1 MKPIKTILL
10 AIVASLFTTNAMAQ
24 QTPKLS
30 ADNIDAVLQAMTLQE
45 KARLLVGSAR
55 DFFGETAVVGSSAD
69 RVPGA
74 AGSTAAIPRL
84 GIPATVLADGPAGVR
99 ISPTRK
105 GTTQTF
111 HATGFPIGS
120 CLASSWNQDL
130 LRRVGVA
137 IGEETMEYGCD
148 VILGPG
154 LNLHRNPLCGRNF
167 EYYSEDPLVTGKMA
181 ASFINGVQSQGV
193 GTSAKHY
200 AVNSQETD
208 RTSVDERLSARAAR
222 ELYLRGFEIAVRESQ
237 PWTVM
242 SSYNLVNGQYS
253 RVNHDLLTKILRD
266 DWGFKGIV
274 MTDWIGIRDG
284 LRTADEVAAGNDL
297 LEPGQKQQA
306 EQIIAAVEK
315 GELSMADV
323 DRNVR
328 RMLEYIVKTPSF
340 RHYAFTDKPDL
351 TAHAALAREAATEG
365 FVLMKNQP
373 SPDPSQKGRATLP
386 LTHKKDGSNMTV
398 ALFGVGSYHMLSG
411 GTGSGRVHTP
421 YITDMVEGLKNAGI
435 GTTKMLVDIYQKY
448 VPYAR
453 AKFQADNH
461 TGEWFLQDAWG
472 DQKLPEMPVSRNM
485 IRHEVKEADAAIITL
500 GRQAGEG
507 GDRDAEREFFLS
519 ADEQQLIKNVSEI
532 FHAEG
537 KPVVVIINSGSVIE
551 TSSWRDQADAIVCAW
566 EPGEEAGNA
575 ITDVLTGKV
584 CPSGKFTMTWP
595 VSVYDHAS
603 SRRFPSR
610 NKVSNHEEDIYVGYR
625 YFDTFYKEVSYP
637 FGYGLSYAA
646 FEYSKPSVKVSGENI
661 TVSVTVKNTGSVSGK
676 EIAQVYVSAP
686 AGQLEKPAQEL
697 KAFAKTRELK
707 PGESQT
713 LTMLLARRDLASYD
727 EANSQ
732 WLTEGGTY
740 TFRIGASSRDIR
752 HQVNVNVKTY
762 TESTTDALRPQ
773 QQLNLLRQ

>member
-1 MKPIKTILL
+1 M
-10 AIVASLFTTNAMAQ
+10 
-24 QTPKLS
+24 
-30 ADNIDAVLQAMTLQE
+30 
-45 KARLLVGSAR
+45 
-55 DFFGETAVVGSSAD
+55 
-69 RVPGA
+69 
-74 AGSTAAIPRL
+74 
-84 GIPATVLADGPAGVR
+84 
-99 ISPTRK
+99 
-105 GTTQTF
+105 
-111 HATGFPIGS
+111 
-120 CLASSWNQDL
+120 
-130 LRRVGVA
+130 
-137 IGEETMEYGCD
+137 
-148 VILGPG
+148 
-154 LNLHRNPLCGRNF
+154 
-167 EYYSEDPLVTGKMA
+167 
-181 ASFINGVQSQGV
+181 
-193 GTSAKHY
+193 
-200 AVNSQETD
+200 NSQETD

-242 SSYNLVNGQYS
+242 SSYNSVNGQYS
-253 RVNHDLLTKILRD
+253 MGNHDLLTKILRD

-274 MTDWIGIRDG
+274 MTDWIGIRGG

-297 LEPGQKQQA
+297 LEPGQKEQA

-351 TAHAALAREAATEG
+351 TGHAALAREAATEG
-365 FVLMKNQP
+365 IVLMKNH
-373 SPDPSQKGRATLP
+373 GALP
-386 LTHKKDGSNMTV
+386 LTVKKDGSNVTV
-398 ALFGVGSYHMLSG
+398 ALFGVGCYHMLSG

-435 GTTKMLVDIYQKY
+435 GTTKMLTDVYNKY

-461 TGEWFLQDAWG
+461 TGEWFMQDAWG

-485 IRHEVKEADAAIITL
+485 ISHEVKEADVAIITL

-507 GDRDAEREFFLS
+507 GDRDAEREFFLNS
-519 ADEQQLIKNVSEI
+519 DEQQLIKNVSEI

-537 KPVVVIINSGSVIE
+537 KPVVVVINSGSVIE
-551 TSSWRDQADAIVCAW
+551 TSSWRDRADAIVCAW

-575 ITDVLTGKV
+575 IADVLTGKV
-584 CPSGKFTMTWP
+584 CPSGKLTMTWP

-603 SRRFPSR
+603 SRHFPSR

-625 YFDTFYKEVSYP
+625 YFDTFGKDVSYP
-637 FGYGLSYAA
+637 FGYGMSFTT

-707 PGESQT
+707 PGESQV
-713 LTMLLARRDLASYD
+713 LTMQLKRRDLASFD

-732 WLTEGGTY
+732 WLTEAGTY

-752 HQVNVNVKTY
+752 QTVAVKVGQY
-762 TESTTDALRPQ
+762 TEKTSDALRPKHELKLLKQ
-773 QQLNLLRQ
+773 Q